1 MLPVYSGQPEHLNLV
16 HVEELLLVIALSPGH
31 LAKAKRSKMTK
42 YFGIKHTQSQEAKQ
56 LYCANSD
63 MFLHSSFGG
72 RRQCPA

>member
-42 YFGIKHTQSQEAKQ
+42 YFGIKHTQSQEAKPVSYTH
-56 LYCANSD
+56 LT
-63 MFLHSSFGG
+63 L
-72 RRQCPA
+72 PTILLV